1 MTQLFAF
8 DKDGTITPPNSP
20 LSKESAYFFVNFL
33 KQHNVSILT
42 ARDIKTCQEHI
53 IDPIIQENPS
63 MDLTKIT
70 LACSNGSEIFAFQKN
85 EYKKVSTDVNALRLK
100 DGSRFNIKKSC
111 DKALEITKKI
121 FPRATI
127 EIRWDFFIAI
137 PCIPRDVSTD
147 ERNLLDPDAIKRW
160 KIITQLKAI
169 FPDFFEI
176 LPGGK
181 TTIDIALINKEY
193 GMRHVMEYFNIKNP
207 DQIHYFG
214 DSFNGGNDEPVKNIK
229 GIHIH
234 EVKSPDE
241 TFEILKNL

>member
-20 LSKESAYFFVNFL
+20 LSKESAYFLANFL
-33 KQHNVSILT
+33 EQHNISILT

-53 IDPIIQENPS
+53 IDPLIQENPS

-85 EYKKVSTDVNALRLK
+85 EYKKVSTDTYALWLKGGDWFDLKQTCNQALR
-100 DGSRFNIKKSC
+100 
-111 DKALEITKKI
+111 ITKTI
-121 FPRATI
+121 FPQATI

-137 PCIPRDVSTD
+137 PCILRSASVQ
-147 ERNLLDPDAIKRW
+147 ERNSLDPNAEKRQQ
-160 KIITQLKAI
+160 IITQLKEI

-193 GMRHVMEYFNIKNP
+193 GMRHLMKYFKITNP
-207 DQIHYFG
+207 NEIHYFG
-214 DSFNGGNDEPVKNIK
+214 DSFDGGNDEPVKNIE

-234 EVKSPDE
+234 EVKNLDE